1 MFRTRTHK
9 QPSHNHKSRP
19 FFSKGLQ
26 AREAAPFFSAQN
38 SSTVA
43 TVQPKR
49 EVSDQQELEEVQTQ
63 EHDSDL
69 ESSQYSA
76 GEAPLPPSEPNSQP
90 TIQPKLT
97 IAQPNDQYEQEA
109 DRVAEQVMQTPAPP
123 IQRQIDD
130 EEDEEARELIQPKQE
145 GHISPLVQK
154 QAELE
159 EFEEETDDIVQT
171 KPLSSQTLPLIQ
183 RKCASC
189 AEEEKTDLGKI
200 QPKLQIGQPND
211 RYEQEADRIADQVIR
226 MPDVDSK
233 EAEEL
238 VATKSESRTGV
249 QLQREGQPNL
259 SSPIA
264 FNLQME
270 CEECKISPPTKE
282 EAEEASKE
290 PEDEDQTTQVN
301 PKAETSAA
309 EVSNGSPSD
318 FENSLSRAKR
328 AGHPLPNTFRQ
339 TMEGK
344 LGEDFSHVRIHMDSE
359 STFMNR
365 SIRAKAFTHEN
376 HIFFNESKYNPNTKN
391 GQWLLAHELTH
402 VIQQTG
408 SRAIQPKI
416 QRSAELKLGNW
427 AHARIQKLLRSK
439 DKKLITEAPIPGGTR
454 DGKKINS
461 VGFADLYKA
470 EGQVVSGISAQEPAE
485 SKLLKEENA
494 FYKYVNMRKDWLAKA
509 KPKPKPKTIGP
520 KIKSHKKDIWTFS
533 PNFPSNFEIGEI
545 KPLIPSD
552 FPKSIAYHAA
562 GIIQVG
568 NYREG
573 FMDFVKRVY
582 QDKPKHQK
590 QLPAQ
595 ITGRPI
601 NLDEKNIPDAI
612 NYKKF
617 EQEHRTVGK
626 EAILKG
632 KDRVWVYNKYKNKD
646 GLLVY
651 FLIPHQYTSKEF
663 HTLLKKQLKQLDP
676 ILKRLR
682 QKRPKMSK
690 NLLSTKRDFSISPN
704 KLTPVIS
711 QKRKPGIQSKRED
724 PIKLGKK
731 WEEDRKKWVR
741 GEGTSVEKPKKF
753 LKEQAK
759 GVEKKAKAD
768 KKLGIE
774 PADSKI
780 KKQIKNVKKIRFWSS
795 LRGRFLGALRFR
807 FRKVFDKVQE
817 LFEKM
822 KKKFKEHHKKSD
834 ELNKKKGIFDGWK
847 KVATKTII
855 RLSVEILKQMLV
867 EAFKGFVNCING
879 IIDAI
884 LEKFTSAVDQAKE
897 DLIKEIEPVC
907 CEIIS
912 FKKELEDEYEK
923 HQKEIA
929 SFTETIEKIRK
940 WREILDYVETAVRAG
955 VQIVSCGLPPGL
967 GCLWGLVAQIGIGA
981 GLSLLSRTD
990 YFKNEIAKPAARQL
1004 MDTIV
1009 GDSLHNFLIET
1020 LEKTPLKPLISEA
1033 KACRKRTDVIGSNRV
1048 VGGSKVIGG
1057 NLDKLDPND
1066 PKIVKARREWEQDP
1080 EIQKQILQDLQ
1091 TVFEKGKGQK
1101 VTQEDLQKLVEL
1113 IQKSKKSP
1121 EEIKQM
1127 IEAARN
1133 PANGK
1138 LKLETASANVEKG
1151 EVPKAQPKKRNIDY
1165 EVATRSNKRLQK
1177 AFGWDP
1183 LKFHKKPGVKVD
1195 SEEFADAVYD
1205 MQEALKINPD
1215 GILGVNTIIA
1225 FYDTNKLK
1233 KDFLYKEAVKRRD
1246 EERSKK
1252 EKGKEGGG
1260 ETTAPREAPS
1270 GTFITLNGPDYAI
1283 KEKFSLHRVPRA
1295 VDIILYKPAFR
1306 ELVKKP
1312 ENPGLVTLDI
1322 YVKKIHTYRIQ
1333 NVSVQSVSLGELLA
1347 TPTNIPFLKL
1357 TLTDGIQMTIGG
1369 EGLSLP
1375 WLWWRTD

>member
-1 MFRTRTHK
+1 MFRTHTHK
-9 QPSHNHKSRP
+9 QSSHTHSNRP
-19 FFSKGLQ
+19 FFSKGSQ

-38 SSTVA
+38 SSPVA

-49 EVSDQQELEEVQTQ
+49 EVGDQQELEEVQTR

-76 GEAPLPPSEPNSQP
+76 GEAPLPPSESNSKP
-90 TIQPKLT
+90 TIQTKLM
-97 IAQPNDQYEQEA
+97 IGLAPDPLSGRA

-130 EEDEEARELIQPKQE
+130 GEDEEARELIQPKQE
-145 GHISPLVQK
+145 GHISSLVQK

-189 AEEEKTDLGKI
+189 AEEEKTDFGKI

-211 RYEQEADRIADQVIR
+211 RYEQEADRVADQVMR
-226 MPDVDSK
+226 MPDVESEK
-233 EAEEL
+233 VEEL

-249 QLQREGQPNL
+249 QLQRKQPANL
-259 SSPIA
+259 SSLIA
-264 FNLQME
+264 LNLQME
-270 CEECKISPPTKE
+270 CEECRIPPPTKE
-282 EAEEASKE
+282 EAEEASEKS
-290 PEDEDQTTQVN
+290 EDKDQTTQVS

-309 EVSNGSPSD
+309 GVSGGSPND
-318 FENSLSRAKR
+318 FENSLNYAKR
-328 AGHPLPNTFRQ
+328 VGHPLPNSLRQ

-344 LGEDFSHVRIHMDSE
+344 LGEDFGHVRIHTDSE

-376 HIFFNESKYNPNTKN
+376 HIFFNEGKYNPNAKN

-509 KPKPKPKTIGP
+509 KPKPKTIGP
-520 KIKSHKKDIWTFS
+520 KIKSHKKDIWNFS

-552 FPKSIAYHAA
+552 FAKSLAYHAT

-601 NLDEKNIPDAI
+601 NLDEKKIPDAI

-632 KDRVWVYNKYKNKD
+632 KDRLWVYNKYKNKD

-651 FLIPHQYTSKEF
+651 FLIPDPYTSKEF
-663 HTLLKKQLKQLDP
+663 PAGVEKQLKTLDP

-682 QKRPKMSK
+682 QKRSKMSK
-690 NLLSTKRDFSISPN
+690 NLLQTKRDFSILPQKS
-704 KLTPVIS
+704 TPVIH
-711 QKRKPGIQSKRED
+711 RKQAPRVQPKQED
-724 PIKLGKK
+724 PIKLGKI

-741 GEGTSVEKPKKF
+741 GQGTGIEKPKKF

-759 GVEKKAKAD
+759 GVEKKAKTD

-780 KKQIKNVKKIRFWSS
+780 KKQIKNVKKVRFWSS

-822 KKKFKEHHKKSD
+822 KKKFKEHHTKSD

-855 RLSVEILKQMLV
+855 RLSVRILKQMLV

-912 FKKELEDEYEK
+912 FKKELGDEYEK

-981 GLSLLSRTD
+981 GLSLLSRRD
-990 YFKNEIAKPAARQL
+990 YFEDEIAKPAARQL
-1004 MDTIV
+1004 MDAIV

-1020 LEKTPLKPLISEA
+1020 LEKTPLKPFIAEA
-1033 KACRKRTDVIGSNRV
+1033 KACRKRTRV
-1048 VGGSKVIGG
+1048 FGGSRVIGG
-1057 NLDKLDPND
+1057 NRDKLDPND
-1066 PKIVKARREWEQDP
+1066 PKIVKARQEWEQDP

-1091 TVFEKGKGQK
+1091 TVFEKGKGKK

-1121 EEIKQM
+1121 KEIKQI
-1127 IEAARN
+1127 IESGRN
-1133 PANGK
+1133 PASGK
-1138 LKLETASANVEKG
+1138 LKLETASVNIEKG
-1151 EVPKAQPKKRNIDY
+1151 EVPKSEPNAPSPILKEQVPKKKPLRISEKNIIPQLRKFGLRIIITKIENLNALNVFLEEPKPGRLEKIKMSFIITIDTNKYPKLAGKGFCDDIFVGKGFCKDKDFFKYNSFKY
-1165 EVATRSNKRLQK
+1165 ESKDVSIQK
-1177 AFGWDP
+1177 AFEGPDVARV
-1183 LKFHKKPGVKVD
+1183 LLFISGSRIISGRRTINGRKFKASFP
-1195 SEEFADAVYD
+1195 
-1205 MQEALKINPD
+1205 IP
-1215 GILGVNTIIA
+1215 NTIELPSIIWVR
-1225 FYDTNKLK
+1225 
-1233 KDFLYKEAVKRRD
+1233 VKR
-1246 EERSKK
+1246 
-1252 EKGKEGGG
+1252 
-1260 ETTAPREAPS
+1260 
-1270 GTFITLNGPDYAI
+1270 PD
-1283 KEKFSLHRVPRA
+1283 
-1295 VDIILYKPAFR
+1295 
-1306 ELVKKP
+1306 
-1312 ENPGLVTLDI
+1312 
-1322 YVKKIHTYRIQ
+1322 
-1333 NVSVQSVSLGELLA
+1333 
-1347 TPTNIPFLKL
+1347 
-1357 TLTDGIQMTIGG
+1357 
-1369 EGLSLP
+1369 
-1375 WLWWRTD
+1375 